1 MVNELLMKTERQE
14 TTVIGYDDDLAIL
27 VVRGK
32 LPDILSELIQM
43 NALLINGD

>member
-1 MVNELLMKTERQE
+1 MQIERQG
-14 TTVIGYDDDLAIL
+14 TTVNGYADDVAIL
-27 VVRGK
+27 VRGK